1 VKLPNTAGN
10 PALVAAL
17 GYAKRGWPVFPC
29 RPRAKEPA
37 NRHGFK
43 EATTEKGSIVAAWT
57 ARGTANVAIATGK
70 VSGLVVLDV
79 DPRNGGD
86 QSLHELERL
95 HGPLPETVSV
105 ATGGG
110 GRHFYFAAPIDVVG
124 SGRAADG
131 LDVKGDGGYVIAPPS
146 IHPSGGGY
154 TWARPPGSVP
164 LAACP
169 DWVRPAPRAKAVK
182 TAPPDD
188 ASTSALGQAFAR
200 AGMLGRLLD
209 AGKRTVVC
217 PWQEKHTTGAL
228 QDSSTV
234 IFPPSARG
242 GVGAFH
248 CSHSHCSARGTAE
261 VFRELERRALA
272 GTAERAWMAELRRT
286 AKGELKASFGNVVQ
300 ILSHDPKYSGKLR
313 LDEMRGL
320 VALAE
325 LEITDATVSDMRVD
339 IERRYEIQPGDAETA
354 RAVQLV
360 ASRNAFHPVRDF
372 LLGLRW
378 DGVERIENVGRDV
391 LKMRAE
397 SEDER
402 RLLDLLLRR
411 WFVALVARP
420 LEPGC
425 KVDTALI
432 FQGSQGIGKSSFF
445 RVLAGDY
452 FSDTEMGLDKDAML
466 QLRGAH
472 IYEWAELEN
481 VTGRQSVS
489 RVKAFLTSTEDKYR
503 PPFGRTPITVKRSGV
518 IVGSTNN
525 QDFLHDPSGS
535 RRFWVIPF
543 GGVDLPRLKAQRE
556 QLLAEAVAARQAGE
570 RHWLTDE
577 EEARRAALATR
588 FTETDPWEQRVLEF
602 AAAQEMVRTVD
613 VLTQGLDM
621 PLDRVGR
628 REEMR
633 VTSILK
639 RAGYESRHGRPGG
652 GGTIRYWV
660 DPRKAEGRHSRD

>member
-1 VKLPNTAGN
+1 MKLPNTAGN

-29 RPRAKEPA
+29 RPRGKEPA

-43 EATTEKGSIVAAWT
+43 EATTEKGSIVKAWT
-57 ARGTANVAIATGK
+57 ARGNANVGIATGK
-70 VSGLVVLDV
+70 VSALVVLDV

-86 QSLHELERL
+86 RSLHELERL

-110 GRHFYFAAPIDVVG
+110 GRHFYFTAPVEDVG
-124 SGRAADG
+124 SGGAADG

-146 IHPSGGGY
+146 IHPSGGTY
-154 TWARPPGSVP
+154 SWTRAPGSVP
-164 LAACP
+164 LAPCP

-188 ASTSALGQAFAR
+188 AATSALGQAFAR

-261 VFRELERRALA
+261 VFRELERRALS

-300 ILSHDPKYSGKLR
+300 VLSHDPKYAGKLR

-360 ASRNAFHPVRDF
+360 ASRNAFHPVRDL

-378 DGVERIENVGRDV
+378 DGVRRIENVGRDV
-391 LKMRAE
+391 LRMRAE

-402 RLLDLLLRR
+402 QLLDLMLRR

-432 FQGSQGIGKSSFF
+432 LQGSQGIGKSSFF

-535 RRFWVIPF
+535 RRFWVIPIS
-543 GGVDLPRLKAQRE
+543 GIDLPRLKAQRE
-556 QLLAEAVAARQAGE
+556 QLLAEAVAARRDGE

-613 VLTQGLDM
+613 VLTQGLDI

-639 RAGYESRHGRPGG
+639 RAGYESRHGRPAG

-660 DPRKAEGRHSRD
+660 DPRKAEGRHGRD